1 MRVTKF
7 GHCCLLIEENGLRI
21 LTDPGSYT
29 TAQTEVKDLDI
40 ILITHEHPDHL
51 HTESLKTAIQNNP
64 QARVI
69 TNAAVGKLL
78 DEAGIKYEVINDK
91 DSITVKDVLIEA
103 REEEHAVIYPTL
115 SRVRNTGF
123 LFANKFFYPGD
134 AFIKPGKPIEILALP
149 VAGPWVKISDAI
161 DYALELQP
169 KRCFPVHDGML
180 KSGGPFHL
188 VPPQILGPKGIA
200 FEVIE
205 EGQDQEY

>member
-51 HTESLKTAIQNNP
+51 HVESLKTAVQNNP
-64 QARVI
+64 HARVI

-78 DEAGIKYEVINDK
+78 DEAGIKYEVIKDK
-91 DSITVKDVLIEA
+91 DSITLKDVLVEA
-103 REEEHAVIYPTL
+103 WEEEHAVIYPAL
-115 SRVRNTGF
+115 PRVRNTGF
-123 LFANKFFYPGD
+123 LFAHKLCYPGD
-134 AFIKPGKPIEILALP
+134 AFIKPGKLIEVLALP
-149 VAGPWVKISDAI
+149 VAGPWVKISESI

-188 VPPQILGPKGIA
+188 VPPKILGPKGIT

-205 EGQDQEY
+205 DGQTKEY